1 MAAFS
6 ETDMSENVQPMVS
19 TGLEEFVYVM
29 YGIPNETNVKNA
41 GFSIFSN
48 MYSPKKNEETPM
60 NKIKST
66 DPSFLPPC
74 KDSLQQKIKRS
85 NYVAHVWKNDNHSN
99 SVEYQAHNIGSAL
112 QKTINRRLFG
122 LKAPSILKSL
132 EVS

>member
-48 MYSPKKNEETPM
+48 MYSPKK
-60 NKIKST
+60 
-66 DPSFLPPC
+66 
-74 KDSLQQKIKRS
+74 
-85 NYVAHVWKNDNHSN
+85 
-99 SVEYQAHNIGSAL
+99 
-112 QKTINRRLFG
+112 
-122 LKAPSILKSL
+122 
-132 EVS
+132 